1 MLLRSRVALIA
12 LASVVLATGGV
23 AAIAYQREALLQEFF
38 IDRATATRTRLWD
51 TVTEDALS
59 DLVVPAKQ
67 VQADHDLVST
77 LRDRELD
84 AAAVAAARLERR
96 VGGRVDL
103 FEIYARDGQMIYPAP
118 WDQAAPRAKPSLD
131 PATLETVMSGRRTLR
146 GLAVSGPD
154 GAAVLVAPLLHGR
167 GVVGVV
173 MLGVLVERIAE
184 EMKRIVN
191 NDFVLVTPDGDFIGG
206 TDAALWA
213 HLRPFWNSSS
223 ADSPAAH
230 FDGRYFVMIDV
241 AQRDLMG
248 RPAAEQISIVDYTET
263 HQGRLLLNSLL
274 LLGIPLLILVTVGFL
289 WFYLRRAFASL
300 DRPLEVLHRLAEGDT
315 SMQVPPRR
323 RKDEIGQIFGAVES
337 LRRSVLSLDEL
348 RRARREARLRQ
359 QGLIRQEMT
368 GLAGILDEEGRA
380 AVIAELADLEAAA
393 AAPSP
398 AGPAPA
404 APEASGEEDGGGEE
418 EGLDVMAAA
427 FQTMAERVRHQQV
440 DLKRLVAELREA
452 LKSQGELA
460 ALHQELEIAR
470 RLQQSTLPQSLPD
483 GAACDIAGRMEPAQ
497 EVGGDFYDF
506 FVLEGGR
513 VGLAIADVSDKG
525 VPAAFVTGI
534 TRVLLRAAAR
544 LALSPAECLHQ
555 LNELLWQDNRVD
567 VFVTMFYAVL
577 DGATGRL
584 VYANAGHCPPRLVGA
599 DGRVRRIEPTGGLAL
614 AVLGDI
620 AYREESLTL
629 APGETVVLYT
639 DGVTDALDPAGDQFG
654 EPRMDAV
661 LAAAAG
667 APPDR
672 LLAALMDRVG
682 QFAAG
687 APRAD
692 DITCLAL
699 RYRGPP
705 AA

>member
-1 MLLRSRVALIA
+1 MLLRTRVALIA
-12 LASVVLATGGV
+12 LASVVLGTGGV

-51 TVTEDALS
+51 TVTDDALS
-59 DLVVPAKQ
+59 DLVVPVKQ
-67 VQADHDLVST
+67 VESDHALISALRHGDL
-77 LRDRELD
+77 D
-84 AAAVAAARLERR
+84 AVAAAGTELEPRL
-96 VGGRVDL
+96 GARVDI
-103 FEIYARDGQMIYPAP
+103 FEIYGRDGRMVYPAP
-118 WDQAAPRAKPSLD
+118 GDQAGPRGRPSLD
-131 PATLETVMSGRRTLR
+131 RATLEAVMSGRRALR
-146 GLAVSGPD
+146 GLAVNGSD
-154 GAAVLVAPLLHGR
+154 GAAALVAPLVQGR
-167 GVVGVV
+167 SVVGAV
-173 MLGVLVERIAE
+173 MLGVLVDRIAE

-191 NDFVLVTPDGDFIGG
+191 NEFILVTPEGEFIDG
-206 TDAALWA
+206 TNPALWKQ
-213 HLRPFWNSSS
+213 LRPFWGSSR

-230 FDGRYFVMIDV
+230 FDGRYYVMIDV
-241 AQRDLMG
+241 AQKDLMG

-263 HQGRLLLNSLL
+263 HQDRQLLNTLL
-274 LLGIPLLILVTVGFL
+274 LLGVPLLVLLTVGFL
-289 WFYLRRAFASL
+289 WLYLRRAFASL

-315 SMQVPPRR
+315 SMTVPPRR

-368 GLAGILDEEGRA
+368 GLAGILDEEGRQ
-380 AVIAELADLEAAA
+380 AVIAELAALEAAA
-393 AAPSP
+393 A
-398 AGPAPA
+398 PA
-404 APEASGEEDGGGEE
+404 AGRAADDQ
-418 EGLDVMAAA
+418 EGLDLMAAA
-427 FQTMAERVRHQQV
+427 FQTMAERVRRQQV

-460 ALHQELEIAR
+460 ALHQELDIAR
-470 RLQQSTLPQSLPD
+470 RLQQSTLPQSLPA
-483 GAACDIAGRMEPAQ
+483 GAACEIAGRMEPAQ

-513 VGLAIADVSDKG
+513 VGLAVADVSDKG

-544 LALSPAECLHQ
+544 LALSPAECLSQ

-614 AVLGDI
+614 AVLSGV
-620 AYREESLTL
+620 AYREASLAL
-629 APGETVVLYT
+629 APGETLLLYT
-639 DGVTDALDPAGDQFG
+639 DGVTDALDPGGSQFG
-654 EPRMDAV
+654 ELRLEEV

-667 APPDR
+667 AAPER
-672 LLAALMDRVG
+672 LLAQLMDRVG

-687 APRAD
+687 APQAD

-705 AA
+705 VAAES